1 METSTAVKTDLT
13 VITGAPEKTPT
24 IMAAVPET
32 EAATTRPVLQGTN
45 ATTTMITEEAKIS
58 EIPVAA
64 STAATEHFVTEL
76 HVVETATLAAATE
89 GAGAVVT
96 KAANAKPKDGVVIE
110 EGTDEASGEK
120 RCSGTNGA
128 GR

>member
-1 METSTAVKTDLT
+1 MKTSTAVKTDFT

-24 IMAAVPET
+24 IMAVVPET
-32 EAATTRPVLQGTN
+32 EGATVLPVPQGTD
-45 ATTTMITEEAKIS
+45 ATATMITEEAKIS
-58 EIPVAA
+58 EIPV
-64 STAATEHFVTEL
+64 STTATEHFVTEL
-76 HVVETATLAAATE
+76 HVVETAAPAAATDKA
-89 GAGAVVT
+89 GAGVT
-96 KAANAKPKDGVVIE
+96 KAADAKPKDGVVIE